1 MESGVIFVDYRKIV
15 HWVNN
20 FFNFFYNWNIGCSWS
35 WFYKVKQR
43 QIYRNISTPPP
54 KHLIYVQYA
63 IAHVHCAI
71 VHSAMPRAKKRSAKG
86 LNFKEDN
93 IATLELLGIYFFYIR
108 NIIIFIIRDVAC
120 SVEGLLLKCAIT
132 PATSVPEALF
142 QKLGQSQLINVKLWR
157 I

>member
-1 MESGVIFVDYRKIV
+1 M
-15 HWVNN
+15 
-20 FFNFFYNWNIGCSWS
+20 
-35 WFYKVKQR
+35 
-43 QIYRNISTPPP
+43 
-54 KHLIYVQYA
+54 
-63 IAHVHCAI
+63 HCAI

-93 IATLELLGIYFFYIR
+93 IATPLLELLGIYFFYIR

-142 QKLGQSQLINVKLWR
+142 QKLGQSQLINVKL
-157 I
+157 